1 MSKTGYGRILR
12 NNAIP
17 SIMGNYDHHDYGKHL
32 TNQHYL
38 SITDALWVI
47 MLITG
52 Q

>member
-1 MSKTGYGRILR
+1 MSETRYGRKPR

-17 SIMGNYDHHDYGKHL
+17 SIMGNYRHHDYGKRL
-32 TNQHYL
+32 TIHHYL

-47 MLITG
+47 MSITK